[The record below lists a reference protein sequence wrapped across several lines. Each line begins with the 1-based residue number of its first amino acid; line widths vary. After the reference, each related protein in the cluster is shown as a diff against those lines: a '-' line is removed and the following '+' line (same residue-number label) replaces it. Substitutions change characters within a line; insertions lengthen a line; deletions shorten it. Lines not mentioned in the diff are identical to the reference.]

1 MKSSCPEKKAA
12 LLAAAQQA
20 KDIGSYLD
28 SFPSDRSVIESLRSA
43 AARISEAARALDQ
56 EELQELSV
64 HLTYTASGTISTAR
78 GVEKLNR
85 LVSRIFTIAE
95 ALIQH
100 R

>member
-1 MKSSCPEKKAA
+1 MMASYTDQKTA

-28 SFPSDRSVIESLRSA
+28 SFPGDRSVIESLRSA
-43 AARISEAARALDQ
+43 ASRISEAARALDQ
-56 EELQELSV
+56 EELQELSIN
-64 HLTYTASGTISTAR
+64 LTYTASGTFSTAR
-78 GVEKLNR
+78 GVAKLNR

-95 ALIQH
+95 ALVQH

>member
-1 MKSSCPEKKAA
+1 MMGSCTNQKTA

-28 SFPSDRSVIESLRSA
+28 SFPSDRSVIKSLRSA
-43 AARISEAARALDQ
+43 ASRISEAARALDQ

-64 HLTYTASGTISTAR
+64 SLTYTASGTISTAR

-95 ALIQH
+95 TLIQH

>member
-1 MKSSCPEKKAA
+1 MSSCTDQKTA

-28 SFPSDRSVIESLRSA
+28 SFPSDRFVIESLRSA
-43 AARISEAARALDQ
+43 ASRISEAASALDH
-56 EELQELSV
+56 EELEELGLS
-64 HLTYTASGTISTAR
+64 LKYIANGTISTAR

-85 LVSRIFTIAE
+85 LVSRIFTITE